1 MGDEQGSHLRKHLQ
15 PSATRVP
22 IILLQRVEEI
32 IPAVRESLVSIV
44 SRRESYHVSVW
55 IDDSRR
61 EEKFQ
66 GNLYEFALSIDSD
79 LLTQIL

>member
-1 MGDEQGSHLRKHLQ
+1 MGDEQGSLLQKYLQ

-22 IILLQRVEEI
+22 IVLLQRVEEI
-32 IPAVRESLVSIV
+32 IPAARESLVSIV

-66 GNLYEFALSIDSD
+66 GILY
-79 LLTQIL
+79 